1 VASVH
6 VMRHQTGLILLLASI
21 ALGGCASGPQYRA
34 LPEAGPRVE
43 LADVPF
49 FPQEDYQ
56 CGPAALATVLADAG
70 IQITAEEL
78 IDQVYV
84 PGRQGSLQMELLAAT
99 RRQGQVPYLLPGA
112 ITPLIEELHAGR
124 PVLVFQNLRLERWP
138 AWHYAVLIGYEP
150 ERRRFLL
157 RSGTEHRKK
166 ERARQFLGTWD
177 RAGRWA
183 MVVAS
188 PSDPPASATPLEWLK
203 AVAPFEST
211 GQLEVASAGY
221 EAAVARWPESASA
234 WTALG
239 NARFHAGRLHEAAVA
254 YEAALDRSAGHWV
267 ARNNLVQTMLALGCP
282 GRAREQVA
290 AAGTPPP
297 EMAEPWRDTLDR
309 LAATEAETCEFDRA
323 EPIARHSR
331 GFP

>member
-1 VASVH
+1 MH
-6 VMRHQTGLILLLASI
+6 HRTGLILLIVSV

-49 FPQEDYQ
+49 FPQEDFQ

-70 IQITAEEL
+70 IEITADDL

-112 ITPLIEELHAGR
+112 ILPLIEELQAGR

-150 ERRRFLL
+150 ERKHFLL
-157 RSGTEHRKK
+157 RSGTEHRKV

-183 MVVAS
+183 MIVTS
-188 PSDPPASATPLEWLK
+188 PSDPPETATALDWLK
-203 AVAPFEST
+203 SVAPFEST
-211 GQLEVASAGY
+211 GQLEAAAAGY
-221 EAAVARWPESASA
+221 EAAVLRWPESASA

-239 NARFHAGRLHEAAVA
+239 NARFHAGRLQEAASA
-254 YEAALDRSAGHWV
+254 YEQALDRSAGHWV

-282 GRAREQVA
+282 RRARDWVA
-290 AAGTPPP
+290 AAGDPPP
-297 EMAEPWRDTLDR
+297 EMAEPWRNTLDR
-309 LAATEAETCEFDRA
+309 LSATEADSCEFDPP

-331 GFP
+331 GFQ